1 MSFKINGMD
10 WVVQD
15 RMDSGSFNIEW
26 TRSFKINRMDFW
38 GFLTYSN
45 GLWVVRIDGDRW
57 GLVEWQCRS
66 KLFKWTARL
75 FNIEWALGR
84 SISNRLLGRSKLIE
98 WTSGAFKLTRM
109 DVCRSNRWGQSR
121 SG

>member
-45 GLWVVRIDGDRW
+45 GHWVVRIDGDRW
-57 GLVEWQCRS
+57 GLVE
-66 KLFKWTARL
+66 
-75 FNIEWALGR
+75 
-84 SISNRLLGRSKLIE
+84 
-98 WTSGAFKLTRM
+98 
-109 DVCRSNRWGQSR
+109 
-121 SG
+121 